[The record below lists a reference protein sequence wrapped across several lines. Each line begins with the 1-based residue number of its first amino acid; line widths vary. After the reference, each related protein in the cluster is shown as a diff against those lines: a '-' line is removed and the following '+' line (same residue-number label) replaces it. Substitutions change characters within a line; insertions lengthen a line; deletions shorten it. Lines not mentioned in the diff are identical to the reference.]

1 MHQIRQPNG
10 GEEPNG
16 GGGNGGPPPPPPIRH
31 LDLNMICVGFEDF
44 TATDMANMNNA
55 IQVTRTIYSNVRLN
69 VRNVS
74 FWQISLSDAGANAV
88 IDSQAEAED
97 LTWDWTVPND
107 SLDVF
112 VVRVMNG
119 ADGWSA
125 VNGSCDKNAKGMTG
139 SVGALN
145 GSTSNIANTL
155 AHEVGHYL
163 GVDVTKDGRELD
175 VALQDDADLLEEMKA
190 DLVSLYVVEAL
201 LVEGIALLV
210 IARARPSVVR

>member
-1 MHQIRQPNG
+1 VQQIRQPNG

-16 GGGNGGPPPPPPIRH
+16 GNGGNGGPPPPPPIRH

-55 IQVTRTIYSNVRLN
+55 IQVTRAIYSNVRLN

-97 LTWDWTVPND
+97 LTWDWTVANGA
-107 SLDVF
+107 LDVF

-119 ADGWSA
+119 ADGWSPL
-125 VNGSCDKNAKGMTG
+125 NGSCNKNAKGMTG
-139 SVGALN
+139 TVVSLN
-145 GSTSNIANTL
+145 GSPSYIANTL
-155 AHEVGHYL
+155 AHEIGHYL
-163 GVDVTKDGRELD
+163 GLDHVPDTGNFIGGDGASD
-175 VALQDDADLLEEMKA
+175 
-190 DLVSLYVVEAL
+190 SFT
-201 LVEGIALLV
+201 GIFAWQGT
-210 IARARPSVVR
+210 IMRRHCFVRS

>member
-1 MHQIRQPNG
+1 
-10 GEEPNG
+10 
-16 GGGNGGPPPPPPIRH
+16 
-31 LDLNMICVGFEDF
+31 MICVGFEDF

-55 IQVTRTIYSNVRLN
+55 IQITRTIYSNVRLN

-107 SLDVF
+107 FLDVF

-125 VNGSCDKNAKGMTG
+125 VNGSCDKTP
-139 SVGALN
+139 
-145 GSTSNIANTL
+145 
-155 AHEVGHYL
+155 
-163 GVDVTKDGRELD
+163 
-175 VALQDDADLLEEMKA
+175 
-190 DLVSLYVVEAL
+190 
-201 LVEGIALLV
+201 
-210 IARARPSVVR
+210 RA